1 MSVFSWCTR
10 RVGGL
15 SFIALII
22 LCYYVISS
30 ELGSI
35 TEDKVSQGHHH
46 GTGHYRRPQDETGK
60 AGNWTLFF
68 AYYSLLIHTFV
79 FIFPMRACWAVEDLT
94 RSIKKVA
101 LNKQLN
107 DFKSSHSRRLSSTSL
122 SSAETLTL
130 SQASSASSEAGDIE
144 LGYYTD
150 ADVEQEKILHAI
162 LIPNYKENIDD
173 LRETLDVLASHPQA
187 RSTYD
192 VNSRPLPPNAPHN
205 LDARIGEVANSISCS
220 NGILGLSCYGSS
232 RGKCRTKGLESC
244 L

>member
-1 MSVFSWCTR
+1 MSVFSWCSR

-15 SFIALII
+15 SLIALFI

-30 ELGSI
+30 ELRSSTDGR
-35 TEDKVSQGHHH
+35 VSQGHYH
-46 GTGHYRRPQDETGK
+46 GIDHYRRPQNETGK

-68 AYYSLLIHTFV
+68 AYYTLLMHIFV

-94 RSIKKVA
+94 RGIKKVA
-101 LNKQLN
+101 RNKQLN
-107 DFKSSHSRRLSSTSL
+107 DFKFSHARRLSSTSL
-122 SSAETLTL
+122 SSAETLTS

-150 ADVEQEKILHAI
+150 ADVEQEKIIHAI

-173 LRETLDVLASHPQA
+173 LRETLAVLAAHPQA
-187 RSTYD
+187 RATYD
-192 VNSRPLPPNAPHN
+192 VSNCSQTSHKYKCQKWRDCKFNSSSDGH
-205 LDARIGEVANSISCS
+205 
-220 NGILGLSCYGSS
+220 LGLSCHGGS
-232 RGKCRTKGLESC
+232 RIKCGTKSHESC

>member
-22 LCYYVISS
+22 LCYYVISC
-30 ELGSI
+30 ELGSS
-35 TEDKVSQGHHH
+35 TDNKVSQGHRH
-46 GTGHYRRPQDETGK
+46 GTDHYRRPQDESGR

-68 AYYSLLIHTFV
+68 AYYSVVIHTFV

-94 RSIKKVA
+94 RSLKKVA
-101 LNKQLN
+101 LNKQLSE
-107 DFKSSHSRRLSSTSL
+107 FKFSHARRLSSTSL
-122 SSAETLTL
+122 SSAETLT
-130 SQASSASSEAGDIE
+130 SSKASSASSEAEDIE

-150 ADVEQEKILHAI
+150 AGVEQEKILHAI
-162 LIPNYKENIDD
+162 IIPNYKENIDD

-192 VNSRPLPPNAPHN
+192 V
-205 LDARIGEVANSISCS
+205 S
-220 NGILGLSCYGSS
+220 NQPQ
-232 RGKCRTKGLESC
+232 RTF
-244 L
+244 